1 MTLLKLNRILALLLF
16 ALLCTINTSF
26 AATPS
31 TCFDNTPGNMTN
43 RFTDLGDG
51 TVLDTLTDLI
61 WQRCNLSQ
69 TWSTTIE
76 SCQSFTKTRNWRDSL
91 LAIQNYNA
99 NQFALGLPDN
109 WRMPN
114 IKELSSTINLSC
126 VNYALDGEI
135 FPSAETVYWSST
147 PNAANVNSEEIL
159 DENDAI
165 TGYQDENYIWIIN
178 TLTGREEFIGI
189 GDTAATMLVRNPIDP

>member
-1 MTLLKLNRILALLLF
+1 MTLSNLNRKVVLLVCL
-16 ALLCTINTSF
+16 SF
-26 AATPS
+26 AAINSGFAVTPS
-31 TCFDNTPGNMTN
+31 TCFDNTPGNITD
-43 RFTDLGDG
+43 RYTDLGDG

-61 WQRCNLSQ
+61 WERCNLSQ
-69 TWSTTIE
+69 VWSTTSE
-76 SCQSFTKTRNWRDSL
+76 ACQSFTKTRNWRDSL

-114 IKELSSTINLSC
+114 IKELSSIINLSC

-159 DENDAI
+159 DENDAL

-189 GDTAATMLVRNPIDP
+189 SNSAATILVRNPTNP

>member
-1 MTLLKLNRILALLLF
+1 MTLLKLNRKLALLLYV
-16 ALLCTINTSF
+16 LLCTINTSF
-26 AATPS
+26 AVTPS

-69 TWSTTIE
+69 TWSTTTE
-76 SCQSFTKTRNWRDSL
+76 SCLSFTKTRNWRDSL

-99 NQFALGLPDN
+99 NQFALGLPDS

-114 IKELSSTINLSC
+114 IKELSSIMDINC
-126 VNYALDGEI
+126 TNYALDVEI
-135 FPSAETVYWSST
+135 FPSPEAVYWSST
-147 PNAANVNSEEIL
+147 PIVSDVYENKNVVG
-159 DENDAI
+159 D
-165 TGYQDENYIWIIN
+165 GVQDENYIWVIKTETGKELLDIPVSN
-178 TLTGREEFIGI
+178 DSISTL
-189 GDTAATMLVRNPIDP
+189 LVRNPTTP